1 MVNACPPQS
10 DPRPNVSKFVSD
22 NNTRALA
29 GLVIEG
35 PDGLMK
41 VVVDELKIQEP
52 ESNIVIMD
60 RDLMSDED
68 ITFARDFSA
77 YIDRKLTE
85 GKKLNLIIAGDI
97 PVSGWNLTLE
107 QFKGR
112 DLQVYYCAAACRQ
125 VPLCTKLM
133 I

>member
-10 DPRPNVSKFVSD
+10 DPRPNVSKFISD
-22 NNTRALA
+22 DGTRALA
-29 GLVIEG
+29 GLVVEG
-35 PDGLMK
+35 PEGLMK
-41 VVVDELKIQEP
+41 VIVDELKVQEP
-52 ESNIVIMD
+52 GSNIVVMD

-77 YIDRKLTE
+77 YIDRKLSE
-85 GKKLNLIIAGDI
+85 GKKLNLIVAGDI

-107 QFKGR
+107 KFKGKN
-112 DLQVYYCAAACRQ
+112 LQVYYCAAACRQ